1 MVMMT
6 QILRQT
12 LSLALPSKKE
22 QPSFFPAR
30 FAKTELQTYC
40 LVVVKKKK
48 KQQNQTN
55 NTGIYKIKSW
65 RLLHSNST
73 LLREP
78 LLTV

>member
-12 LSLALPSKKE
+12 LSVALPSKKE

-40 LVVVKKKK
+40 LVVVKKT
-48 KQQNQTN
+48 KQSQTN

-65 RLLHSNST
+65 RLLHSSST

>member
-6 QILRQT
+6 QILKQT
-12 LSLALPSKKE
+12 LSLALPSEKE

-48 KQQNQTN
+48 NQTN